1 MTEPGN
7 PTDGPDELIDIDV
20 LVVGGGVQGLTLL
33 RECTDR
39 GYAAALVTNAPIGH
53 GQTLH
58 SHGFLNSGYR
68 SPDPELRRSLE
79 ADWLPFLHAHGV
91 EPYGADRFFAVLPQ
105 ELSQGLQPL
114 AEASGYPVEAVAPAQ
129 LPDGFQAGL
138 PDDEDLTV
146 LRIEEYHVP
155 KRGLVRALG
164 DGQADRILLGD
175 VTGVRF
181 EPAADEEPV
190 SVGAVAVDPASAEA
204 TVTLAPGVVVAAT
217 GTGTHRF
224 VEELIDGPSFET
236 AAGSDAD
243 RLRTAIR
250 EQLDRVTYER
260 AHMICVRGPP
270 DVLPGVSLLL
280 GHLGLSLVSADV
292 DESHDSVD
300 GDHRTWYVTP
310 GGLAPE
316 PLDDVP
322 DGHLTDPDP
331 AAVARGIEGLL
342 EAYPPLRESLDEL
355 EFGVYAGVKQN
366 VGASRSAQFC
376 ERLEGVSNLVVAVPS
391 VFGGA
396 WGNARTAAEI
406 VGSAVEPSEAEPIP
420 GIGEG
425 VRVGRVVEQT
435 DAFEW
440 RMWDAFC
447 EAYPDIDEAVG

>member
-1 MTEPGN
+1 MTDPGN
-7 PTDGPDELIDIDV
+7 PTDTAEASVDV
-20 LVVGGGVQGLTLL
+20 LVIGGGVQGLTLL
-33 RECTDR
+33 RELAGR
-39 GYAAALVTNAPIGH
+39 GFAAALVTNAPLGS

-79 ADWLPFLHAHGV
+79 ADWLPFLRDHGV
-91 EPYGADRFFAVLPQ
+91 EPYGADRFFAVLPL
-105 ELSQGLQPL
+105 ELSEGLQPL
-114 AEASGYPVEAVAPAQ
+114 AEASGYPIEAVAPAQ

-138 PDDEDLTV
+138 PGDEDLAV
-146 LRIEEYHVP
+146 VRIEEYHVP

-164 DGQADRILLGD
+164 DGHADRMLLGD
-175 VTGVRF
+175 VSGVRF
-181 EPAADEEPV
+181 EPAADDGAV
-190 SVGAVAVDPASAEA
+190 SVEAVAVDPASAET
-204 TVTLAPGVVVAAT
+204 TVTLAPEVVVAAT

-224 VEELIDGPSFET
+224 VEGVLDDPSFET

-260 AHMICVRGPP
+260 AHMICLRGPP

-292 DESHDSVD
+292 DEAHDGVD
-300 GDHRTWYVTP
+300 GDTRTWYVTP

-331 AAVARGIEGLL
+331 AAVARGVEGLL
-342 EAYPPLRESLDEL
+342 GAYPPLRESLDEL

-376 ERLEGVSNLVVAVPS
+376 EPLEGISNLVVALPS
-391 VFGGA
+391 VIGGA
-396 WGNARTAAEI
+396 WCNARTAADI
-406 VGSAVEPSEAEPIP
+406 VGSALEPSESEPIP
-420 GIGEG
+420 GAGEG
-425 VRVGRVVEQT
+425 VRIGRVVERT

-440 RMWDAFC
+440 RSWDAFR
-447 EAYPDIDEAVG
+447 EDYPDIAG